1 MKTQL
6 IEFVVEVIKNPTTY
20 PFSVIM
26 VDNESV
32 MFRFNVTEDA
42 TNVLEAYVRLIREK
56 NLKIVNMQA
65 DTQITITIN

>member
-1 MKTQL
+1 MKNQL
-6 IEFVVEVIKNPTTY
+6 IEFVVEIIKNPTTY
-20 PFSVIM
+20 PFSVIT
-26 VDNESV
+26 VDYVSV
-32 MFRFNVTEDA
+32 KFRFNVTEDA